1 MHPSAETMVELMVEF
16 AAWLTRRRER
26 TNRNACVRV
35 CVPRSL
41 AQSTRGQRAAAG
53 GEQVFQQQTT
63 KSLTDIDCM
72 EAVMALPR
80 NNSPSIS
87 THSVRGGE

>member
-1 MHPSAETMVELMVEF
+1 MAD
-16 AAWLTRRRER
+16 AASR
-26 TNRNACVRV
+26 TNEPERVRAGV

-87 THSVRGGE
+87 THSVRGGVGPLCLCVGG